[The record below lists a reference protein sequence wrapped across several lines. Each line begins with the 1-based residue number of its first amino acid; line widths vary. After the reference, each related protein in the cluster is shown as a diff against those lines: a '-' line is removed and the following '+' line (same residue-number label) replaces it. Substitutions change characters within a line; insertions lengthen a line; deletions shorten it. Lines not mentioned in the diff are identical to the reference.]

1 MLLVKTLRVLPYI
14 QNIHIH
20 THTLNIIN
28 DILYA
33 LSLSCNL
40 KYINAKWKNV
50 KQEMRE
56 KNTRV
61 KCAREKEEKRA
72 SKHYKNAMQ

>member
-14 QNIHIH
+14 QNIHI
-20 THTLNIIN
+20 HTLNIIN

-50 KQEMRE
+50 KQEMRQ

-61 KCAREKEEKRA
+61 NCAREKEEKTL
-72 SKHYKNAMQ
+72 

>member
-1 MLLVKTLRVLPYI
+1 MSYLIFKTYTYT
-14 QNIHIH
+14 H

-33 LSLSCNL
+33 LPLSCNL
-40 KYINAKWKNV
+40 KYINANWKNV

-61 KCAREKEEKRA
+61 KCAREKEEEK
-72 SKHYKNAMQ
+72 SKQTL